1 MSITIKKDDNLNSL
15 LNSLSNL
22 LFSLWNKLFWILM
35 FQNNLDYNDIYYQL
49 LFHN

>member
-22 LFSLWNKLFWILM
+22 LFSLWNKLFWILV
-35 FQNNLDYNDIYYQL
+35 FQSNLDYNDIYYQL